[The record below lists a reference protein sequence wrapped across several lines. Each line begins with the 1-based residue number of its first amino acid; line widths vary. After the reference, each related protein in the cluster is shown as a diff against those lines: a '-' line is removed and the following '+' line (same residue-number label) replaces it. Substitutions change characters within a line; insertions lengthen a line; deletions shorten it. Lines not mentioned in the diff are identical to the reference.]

1 MPRRSKM
8 MKTMKS
14 MSEEAAAVRRFV
26 LFSDEDDV
34 LNVQQE
40 WDLTFHEMP
49 ESDDDD
55 DDDDDDDNND
65 VEPLREDFANIE
77 KAIKLLEAQ
86 TAIEEYRLWKDD
98 GATSNLRDRGN
109 SRATYYKN
117 KRKVEVLKSSAKGSL
132 DIRSF
137 FQVQDEDEDS
147 DDTIDEMEMNSFIP
161 RMEMLPE
168 VPNRYSQEDALEK
181 LLPLVKITRNKR

>member
-1 MPRRSKM
+1 M
-8 MKTMKS
+8 
-14 MSEEAAAVRRFV
+14 
-26 LFSDEDDV
+26 
-34 LNVQQE
+34 
-40 WDLTFHEMP
+40 
-49 ESDDDD
+49 
-55 DDDDDDDNND
+55 
-65 VEPLREDFANIE
+65 
-77 KAIKLLEAQ
+77 EAQ
-86 TAIEEYRLWKDD
+86 TAIVFAEEDEYGLWKDN

-117 KRKVEVLKSSAKGSL
+117 KRKVEDLKSSAKGSL

-181 LLPLVKITRNKR
+181 LLPLVKITRNKKIEAKNDKMMWRHCRYLAVIRYLQLRAAGEGKVKASVNAASKYYDNQGADSYKSRSIRD